1 MIYLQETA
9 SDFTLFKRQND
20 DVLVVDSYKF
30 ASNEESF
37 ETFKKLECNEL
48 PKNLENFVNKFFNS
62 KTEILAVRDKKL
74 TELIMKNCNINAK
87 FVQDE
92 TFKLIR
98 NNIEKFYDKT
108 DLIKTLNLSH
118 KMSLYKLKF
127 NSEKLD
133 FMIIQSVN
141 LLLDIDKDINLHCM
155 RIREWYGVH
164 FPELSII
171 IDDNEMYVKIVP
183 LLQNKNKINL
193 KALQDLPNVDWEKIV
208 TLAKNSMGADILE
221 SDLLNI
227 VNDCKSIIKNFE
239 YRNNLSNYI
248 REKMQIVAPNLTNF
262 IGDVIGARLIAKAG
276 SLNNLAKFPG
286 STVQLLGAEKSL
298 FQALRKQ
305 SNTPKYGIIFESSL
319 LGQTAPEFKGKVA
332 RTMASKI
339 SLCARLDAYN
349 KNQSGDFGSDAKL
362 KILNRIKNLENS
374 VKIKKKIVTKS
385 KFFIKPDNKYDERK
399 DIKRIKK

>member
-9 SDFTLFKRQND
+9 SDFTLFKRQKD
-20 DVLVVDSYKF
+20 DILIVDSYKF
-30 ASNEESF
+30 TTNDESF
-37 ETFKKLECNEL
+37 ETYKKLDCNEL
-48 PKNLENFVNKFFNS
+48 PENLENFINKIFSN

-74 TELIMKNCNINAK
+74 TDLILTKCKINAK
-87 FVQDE
+87 FIQDD

-98 NNIEKFYDKT
+98 NNIEKFYDKM
-108 DLIKTLNLSH
+108 DLLKTLNLSH

-127 NSEKLD
+127 CTEKLD
-133 FMIIQSVN
+133 FMIIQSIN

-171 IDDNEMYVKIVP
+171 VDNNEMYVKIVSV
-183 LLQNKNKINL
+183 LQNKNKINI
-193 KALQDLPNVDWEKIV
+193 KNLQEHADVDWQEIV
-208 TLAKNSMGADILE
+208 DLAKNSMGADISE
-221 SDLLNI
+221 NDMSNI

-239 YRNNLSNYI
+239 YRNNLSSYI
-248 REKMQIVAPNLTNF
+248 KEKMQIVAPNLTNF
-262 IGDVIGARLIAKAG
+262 IGDIIGARLIAKAG
-276 SLNNLAKFPG
+276 SLSNLAKLPG
-286 STVQLLGAEKSL
+286 STVQLIGAEKSL
-298 FQALRKQ
+298 FQALRRQ

-319 LGQTAPEFKGKVA
+319 LGQTPLEYKGKVA
-332 RTMASKI
+332 RSLASKI

-349 KNQSGDFGSDAKL
+349 KNQNGEFGNDAKK

-374 VKIKKKIVTKS
+374 IKIKKKVITKS
-385 KFFIKPDNKYDERK
+385 KFFIKPDLKYDERK